1 MERVKCLLLSNFDSQ
16 VNAGKVID
24 VGKKL
29 FLLISVLTCS
39 SLLLGSGLVCS
50 IDKVVHK
57 DIAKDLQ
64 KIRSQN
70 HSICLECSGDSCTM
84 KLWSSEKAGDAEVC
98 KLLFCRPSHVPRGI
112 KFPEGLKTG
121 YSLINFDYSISTK
134 GKIKGVEITS
144 VKGTM
149 NGRQA
154 YRYVTSFA
162 KRTSFEPLIIEGKN
176 YQLLSLSGQII
187 AIIGNTDDINKYQAN
202 DTGIWRN

>member
-1 MERVKCLLLSNFDSQ
+1 MERVKYLLLSNFDSQ

-29 FLLISVLTCS
+29 FLLISVLTCP

-84 KLWSSEKAGDAEVC
+84 KLWSSEKADDAEVC

-154 YRYVTSFA
+154 YKYVTSFA

-187 AIIGNTDDINKYQAN
+187 AIIGNPDDINKYQAN

>member
-154 YRYVTSFA
+154 YKYVTSFA

>member
-1 MERVKCLLLSNFDSQ
+1 M
-16 VNAGKVID
+16 NAGKVID

-154 YRYVTSFA
+154 YKYVTSFA

>member
-1 MERVKCLLLSNFDSQ
+1 M
-16 VNAGKVID
+16 NAGKVID

-144 VKGTM
+144 VKGVM

-154 YRYVTSFA
+154 YKYVTSFA

>member
-1 MERVKCLLLSNFDSQ
+1 MERVKYLLLSNFDSQ
-16 VNAGKVID
+16 VNAGKVIN

-29 FLLISVLTCS
+29 FLLVAVLISS

-144 VKGTM
+144 VKGAM

-154 YRYVTSFA
+154 YKYVTSFA

-187 AIIGNTDDINKYQAN
+187 AIIGNPDDINKYQAN

>member
-1 MERVKCLLLSNFDSQ
+1 M
-16 VNAGKVID
+16 NAGKVID

-154 YRYVTSFA
+154 YKYVTSFA

-187 AIIGNTDDINKYQAN
+187 AIIGNPDDINKYQAN

>member
-1 MERVKCLLLSNFDSQ
+1 M
-16 VNAGKVID
+16 NAGKVIN

-29 FLLISVLTCS
+29 FLLVSVLTSS

-144 VKGTM
+144 VKGAM

-154 YRYVTSFA
+154 YKYVTSFA

-187 AIIGNTDDINKYQAN
+187 AIIGNPDDINKYQAN

>member
-1 MERVKCLLLSNFDSQ
+1 
-16 VNAGKVID
+16 
-24 VGKKL
+24 
-29 FLLISVLTCS
+29 
-39 SLLLGSGLVCS
+39 
-50 IDKVVHK
+50 
-57 DIAKDLQ
+57 
-64 KIRSQN
+64 
-70 HSICLECSGDSCTM
+70 M

-154 YRYVTSFA
+154 YKYVTSFV

>member
-1 MERVKCLLLSNFDSQ
+1 M
-16 VNAGKVID
+16 NAGKVIN

-29 FLLISVLTCS
+29 LLLVSVLTSS

-154 YRYVTSFA
+154 YKYVTSFA

-187 AIIGNTDDINKYQAN
+187 AIIGNPDDINKYQAN

>member
-1 MERVKCLLLSNFDSQ
+1 M
-16 VNAGKVID
+16 NAGKVIN

-29 FLLISVLTCS
+29 FLLVSVLTSS

-84 KLWSSEKAGDAEVC
+84 KPWSSEKAGDAEVC
-98 KLLFCRPSHVPRGI
+98 KLLFCSPSHVPRGI

-121 YSLINFDYSISTK
+121 NSLINFDYSISTK

-154 YRYVTSFA
+154 YKYVTSFV

-176 YQLLSLSGQII
+176 YQLLSLSGQVI
-187 AIIGNTDDINKYQAN
+187 AVIGSQDDINKYQAN

>member
-1 MERVKCLLLSNFDSQ
+1 MERVKYLLLSNFDSQ
-16 VNAGKVID
+16 VNAGKVIN

-154 YRYVTSFA
+154 YKYVTSFA

>member
-1 MERVKCLLLSNFDSQ
+1 M
-16 VNAGKVID
+16 NAGKVIN

-29 FLLISVLTCS
+29 FLLVSVLTSS

-50 IDKVVHK
+50 IDKVIHK

-64 KIRSQN
+64 EIRSQT
-70 HSICLECSGDSCTM
+70 HSICLDCSGDSCAM
-84 KLWSSEKAGDAEVC
+84 KPWSSEKAGDAGVC
-98 KLLFCRPSHVPRGI
+98 KLLFCRPSYVPKGI
-112 KFPEGLKTG
+112 KFPEGLKAG
-121 YSLINFDYSISTK
+121 KSLINFDYSISSK

-144 VKGTM
+144 VKGVM
-149 NGRQA
+149 SQRQA
-154 YRYVTSFA
+154 YKYVTSFA

-187 AIIGNTDDINKYQAN
+187 AIIGNPDDINKYQAN

>member
-39 SLLLGSGLVCS
+39 SLPLGSGLVCS

-84 KLWSSEKAGDAEVC
+84 KLWSSEKADDAEVC

-121 YSLINFDYSISTK
+121 NSLINFDYYISAQ
-134 GKIKGVEITS
+134 GRIKGVEITS
-144 VKGTM
+144 VKGAM

-154 YRYVTSFA
+154 YKYVTSFT
-162 KRTSFEPLIIEGKN
+162 KKTTFEPLIIEGRT
-176 YQLLSLSGQII
+176 YQILGLSGQIL
-187 AIIGNTDDINKYQAN
+187 ARIGSSEDINRYREAN
-202 DTGIWRN
+202 PGVWRN